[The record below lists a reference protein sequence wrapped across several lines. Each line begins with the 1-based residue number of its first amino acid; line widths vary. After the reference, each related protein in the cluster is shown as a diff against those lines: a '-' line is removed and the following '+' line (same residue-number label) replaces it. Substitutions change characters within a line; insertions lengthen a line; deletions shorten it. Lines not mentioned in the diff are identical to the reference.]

1 MRQCS
6 PPPKPKRQTK
16 KYLNEAYEYA
26 KNQAKWKQH
35 KITVLIECG
44 NSRVMTEK
52 IRYQVMATR
61 PTDTDSN
68 VNRVRGIADDIIGIK
83 DPDDIMIALLEV
95 LTEQPKTSVQP
106 GRITI
111 TLFNADTHN

>member
-1 MRQCS
+1 
-6 PPPKPKRQTK
+6 
-16 KYLNEAYEYA
+16 
-26 KNQAKWKQH
+26 
-35 KITVLIECG
+35 
-44 NSRVMTEK
+44 
-52 IRYQVMATR
+52 MATR

-106 GRITI
+106 GQIYI
-111 TLFNADTHN
+111 FVYNAKTPQLRYDQNPFVAVTDIMP